1 MRTILPLLHLGHCL
15 HENKHSYFLTQQ
27 MTTNRYT
34 MWRRTVKCR
43 QKKQN
48 CYSMREAPVFRWF
61 MLPCQILQLLLKMN
75 LNLPNLVPHLGN
87 VASVRTQNH
96 RTAPFD
102 GAHQQ
107 RERKGVNPTDR
118 GGSRKKKT
126 AILCSYR
133 KKVLWSESFSDSKTT
148 TKVKITTHANSVSV
162 TAQLP
167 KLMCQSCIKRNLYIF
182 VTFPFASDN
191 SNKLSFWKKIKKKFW
206 ENRDSH
212 SIQNRCSPEVKGS
225 NVTQ

>member
-34 MWRRTVKCR
+34 TWRRTVKCR

-48 CYSMREAPVFRWF
+48 CYSMREAPVFCWF

-75 LNLPNLVPHLGN
+75 LNPPNLVPHPGN
-87 VASVRTQNH
+87 VALCVRRTIEQHLSMELINSVREKVWTQLIVE
-96 RTAPFD
+96 
-102 GAHQQ
+102 GA
-107 RERKGVNPTDR
+107 G
-118 GGSRKKKT
+118 KKKKKNPH
-126 AILCSYR
+126 ILCSYR
-133 KKVLWSESFSDSKTT
+133 KKVLWSESFSDSKTM
-148 TKVKITTHANSVSV
+148 KVKIPTHANSVSV

-167 KLMCQSCIKRNLYIF
+167 KLMCQSCIIKHHSIFLIHFLLHQITAINFHFEKKKR
-182 VTFPFASDN
+182 
-191 SNKLSFWKKIKKKFW
+191 KFW

-212 SIQNRCSPEVKGS
+212 SIQNSAALK
-225 NVTQ
+225 